1 MIISLSAEAF
11 MTSSNIFNNLR
22 PSPPESR
29 SASVSLNS
37 IFLEAKKESVLKR
50 VAKGTQI
57 FFCKGV

>member
-1 MIISLSAEAF
+1 

-29 SASVSLNS
+29 SSASVSLNS
-37 IFLEAKKESVLKR
+37 IFLEAKKNLFLKR
-50 VAKGTQI
+50 VAKGLQI